1 MTMKP
6 GLSMLK
12 ILIFCLL
19 ILTSSAKI
27 ILAQQYDSTFYP
39 ADSNAIFYFHNN
51 LDIYSPL
58 ELTSIDTTLYDFE
71 EYDPLSKSIL
81 FNASLG
87 NVGLAY
93 KDFNFKL
100 IRKTGFDYG
109 IHTFDAYLFD
119 DSEIRYFVN
128 PRPYTEVAYTTG
140 ANKEQLFGVK
150 HDQRIFK
157 RLTIGLDFE
166 LINSLGSYQRQKS
179 NDTRVAGKIHY
190 FTEDLRYGILANYS
204 NSRVTAK
211 ENGGILYDSIYEQ
224 NLEPSRSIIPVKLA
238 DAENHLRKSGVYLQQ
253 YFQLSKKEK
262 SFLTDSSFRKKKINL
277 KFGRIAHTFNYKR
290 YSHRYTDLHPDV
302 DYYPAVYVDS
312 TETRDS
318 VFFQNIE
325 NTFSWSNSDYL
336 NRLRPQPFVILFG
349 IKHEIAKVHW
359 YESRPAA
366 PALPYKDG
374 IGSGGASGDPDL
386 IGTKN
391 VLFKST
397 FSHLIPYGR
406 IEIIPHPVLKIKG
419 SGSYILNGDEYQG
432 DFNLNGLATLEILR
446 KKSFKTAINL
456 GFDFDNHAAPYFY
469 QYYFSNHFWWDNG
482 FNKVKTRK
490 ISVFITQKDLKAGV
504 DLYKI
509 QDYIYI
515 GTDTLPA
522 QFNQSVEIFKAYLHK
537 QFRIGKFDIDGRF
550 IYQHVSEKD
559 IIRLPVFMT
568 YFTATFNLKM
578 FKGALKTR
586 SGFDVY
592 YNTKYFA
599 DAYMPAIRSFYL
611 QNNKEI
617 GNFFHVDFF
626 LNFNVKRTRF
636 FLKMQNLLS
645 AFGESDFYAVPHYP
659 LQDLSFKFGLSWRF
673 HD

>member
-1 MTMKP
+1 MKP

-19 ILTSSAKI
+19 ILTSSAKVI
-27 ILAQQYDSTFYP
+27 IAQQYDSTFYP
-39 ADSNAIFYFHNN
+39 ADSNAIFYFHSN

-71 EYDPLSKSIL
+71 EYDPLNKSIL

-93 KDFNFKL
+93 KDFDFKL
-100 IRKTGFDYG
+100 IQQTGFDYG

-128 PRPYTEVAYTTG
+128 PRPYTEVAYITG

-204 NSRVTAK
+204 NSRVTAR

-238 DAENHLRKSGVYLQQ
+238 DAENHLIKSGVYLQQ

-262 SFLTDSSFRKKKINL
+262 SFFADSSYRKKKINL
-277 KFGRIAHTFNYKR
+277 KFGRIAHSFNYKR
-290 YSHRYTDLHPDV
+290 YSHLYTDLKPDV
-302 DYYPAVYVDS
+302 NYYPAIYSDS

-349 IKHEIAKVHW
+349 IKHQIAEV
-359 YESRPAA
+359 RDT
-366 PALPYKDG
+366 L
-374 IGSGGASGDPDL
+374 L
-386 IGTKN
+386 
-391 VLFKST
+391 KST
-397 FSHLIPYGR
+397 SNHLIPYGS
-406 IEIIPHPVLKIKG
+406 IVIMPHPVLKIKG
-419 SGSYILNGDEYQG
+419 NGSYILNGDEYQG

-446 KKSFKTAINL
+446 KKAFKTAINL
-456 GFDFDNHAAPYFY
+456 RFDFDNHASPYFY
-469 QYYFSNHFWWDNG
+469 QHYFSNHFWWDNG

-611 QNNKEI
+611 QNNREI

-636 FLKMQNLLS
+636 FLKLQNILS
-645 AFGESDFYAVPHYP
+645 AFGESNFYAVPHYP